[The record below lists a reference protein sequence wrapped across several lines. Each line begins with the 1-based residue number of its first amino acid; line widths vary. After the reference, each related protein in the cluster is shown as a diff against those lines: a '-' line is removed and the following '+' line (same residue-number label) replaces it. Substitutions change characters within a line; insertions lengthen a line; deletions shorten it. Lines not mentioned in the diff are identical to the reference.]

1 MSSLA
6 TLLTLLI
13 SYKRFWII
21 LEISSRDFSFK
32 SNSFL
37 REFTTSPTL
46 KASIYA
52 GAAFRIIYTAK
63 PTGIRM
69 RMRPMAVKPAWCFA
83 LCISISFDGKL
94 SHAQAMGC
102 RAHTV
107 GIVRAAAMG
116 RKKRF
121 APILGL
127 WHHPY
132 EPLGVRGT
140 IMCPYGK
147 ERACGQEG
155 NFPSRRPDIRRAYMA
170 RNREPGRRCGSGIS
184 VELPAHC
191 QTGGGRV

>member
-52 GAAFRIIYTAK
+52 GATRRIMYTAK
-63 PTGIRM
+63 PAGIRV
-69 RMRPMAVKPAWCFA
+69 RMRPIAVKPVWFFT
-83 LCISISFDGKL
+83 LCMSISFERQL
-94 SHAQAMGC
+94 SHAQAMGYY
-102 RAHTV
+102 AHAV
-107 GIVRAAAMG
+107 EIVRTPARG

-121 APILGL
+121 VPIIGM
-127 WHHPY
+127 WHHHY
-132 EPLGVRGT
+132 ESL
-140 IMCPYGK
+140 
-147 ERACGQEG
+147 ACM
-155 NFPSRRPDIRRAYMA
+155 R
-170 RNREPGRRCGSGIS
+170 
-184 VELPAHC
+184 
-191 QTGGGRV
+191 